1 MNSYYIVPKKVHLE
15 NIHSFHP
22 VLGSAYVDLNN
33 NKILVSG
40 HFLTH
45 DGIEH
50 WEFLPDVV
58 TLPHPA
64 LEGHA
69 PLSDNIVSQLQSLGI
84 ESGHTVLDV
93 AEIVSRI
100 HPLMKLRSF

>member
-1 MNSYYIVPKKVHLE
+1 M
-15 NIHSFHP
+15 
-22 VLGSAYVDLNN
+22 DLDND
-33 NKILVSG
+33 KILVSG

-69 PLSDNIVSQLQSLGI
+69 PLSDNIVSQ
-84 ESGHTVLDV
+84 
-93 AEIVSRI
+93 
-100 HPLMKLRSF
+100 